1 MWGGGNHELLSK
13 NNYVPSHYCKI
24 VVRYY
29 EILTHINKY
38 YVISLSVSPP
48 FFFLLN
54 RCLTA
59 RKWAS
64 MQYNYRT
71 SLLFRQAQLLCIC
84 FRFKRK
90 RGPHSAVVLQEQKRR
105 DFQCFFV
112 CLNHVW
118 KSRWAYVCWNLRK
131 IIGKKP
137 SYFHLDLVHSQTR
150 KLTAQW
156 NLRKKINKL
165 FFLFQ

>member
-1 MWGGGNHELLSK
+1 MEAHFGYFCVCGGGGDHELLSK

-48 FFFLLN
+48 FFFFLLN

-105 DFQCFFV
+105 DFQCFFCV
-112 CLNHVW
+112 FKSCLEEQVSLCLLKPQKNY
-118 KSRWAYVCWNLRK
+118 R
-131 IIGKKP
+131 KKP

-150 KLTAQW
+150 KLTAQ
-156 NLRKKINKL
+156 
-165 FFLFQ
+165 